1 MLSATPFCT
10 SAGVVAGCAS
20 LASRSCPET
29 VDAGLS
35 TGLTASSVC
44 FLESGCA
51 CTSSFG
57 ATSGSLAVTSAFSE
71 ELVVSKL
78 ALGVGTDCSEGR
90 ATSTAFLRTS
100 AGKSLFSL
108 TEAASGTTWAGVG
121 LTTSARAELG

>member
-1 MLSATPFCT
+1 M
-10 SAGVVAGCAS
+10 VAGCAS

-29 VDAGLS
+29 VGAGLS
-35 TGLTASSVC
+35 TGLTASSIC

-57 ATSGSLAVTSAFSE
+57 ATVGSLAVASAFSE
-71 ELVVSKL
+71 ELVVSTL
-78 ALGVGTDCSEGR
+78 ALGAESACSEGR

-100 AGKSLFSL
+100 AAGKSLFSL

>member
-1 MLSATPFCT
+1 MAGTSTVSLVLSATPFCT
-10 SAGVVAGCAS
+10 SAGVVAACAS

-51 CTSSFG
+51 CTSSLG
-57 ATSGSLAVTSAFSE
+57 TTTGSLAVSSAFSE
-71 ELVVSKL
+71 ELVVSTL
-78 ALGVGTDCSEGR
+78 ALGVGIDCSEGR
-90 ATSTAFLRTS
+90 ATSTAFFRAS

-108 TEAASGTTWAGVG
+108 TESASGMT
-121 LTTSARAELG
+121 

>member
-1 MLSATPFCT
+1 MVT
-10 SAGVVAGCAS
+10 GCAS

-29 VDAGLS
+29 VDVGPS
-35 TGLTASSVC
+35 TGLTASSVG

-57 ATSGSLAVTSAFSE
+57 ATTGSLAVASAFSE
-71 ELVVSKL
+71 ELVVSTL
-78 ALGVGTDCSEGR
+78 ALDVGTDCAEGR

-108 TEAASGTTWAGVG
+108 TEVASGTTWAGVG